1 MKWATEHKIS
11 TKSPLI
17 DELEVEPFVW
27 IWVIVVNA
35 DKEVTWDHISF
46 SALASSYVWQHVKSE
61 VNDPTWQRVPDRSHD
76 ETVSCDAELSTK
88 LSSLEDFVVASH
100 SYSFFVSVVII
111 IHVWLLSSC
120 HSVGGPRELFRVT
133 VCWTPEVKLC
143 LQGRMNLSHSP
154 AALKVAVP
162 RCRTQQLRSL
172 FFRETRLETKLLTPD
187 SVLDLILSSERL
199 FWLSLLPGWTI

>member
-11 TKSPLI
+11 TKSPLT
-17 DELEVEPFVW
+17 DELEVEPCVW

-35 DKEVTWDHISF
+35 DKEVTSDHISF

-76 ETVSCDAELSTK
+76 ETVMWCWAVNQTQQFGGFCDGKPFFFCLCCNNCTCLTAVFLSFSERAEETVQSYCLLNPWGK
-88 LSSLEDFVVASH
+88 VLSSGEDES
-100 SYSFFVSVVII
+100 
-111 IHVWLLSSC
+111 LSQPS
-120 HSVGGPRELFRVT
+120 L
-133 VCWTPEVKLC
+133 
-143 LQGRMNLSHSP
+143 

-172 FFRETRLETKLLTPD
+172 FFGKTRLETKLLTPD

-199 FWLSLLPGWTI
+199 FWLSLLPSWTL